1 MLSARLESLPLV
13 VCGPILRRTDDQSVT
28 VWVALRKAR
37 TVRLEVYAETQGG
50 GWNDTV
56 LHGEANTARVG
67 DNLHILAITAKGG
80 PLSWGKRYAYNLF
93 FAEIA
98 DAAPDDAG
106 VGELFAPAYGG
117 RTGVVAASA
126 ATAKAMLTYA
136 PDGPS
141 LPSFVLPP
149 GPSGADD
156 PHPLNGLRIVHG
168 SCRKAH
174 GQGEDALPTL
184 DDMIQAS
191 LGSGA
196 AAPRPH
202 MLLLTGDQIYADDVA
217 DALLALLID
226 AGRTLVGWPVEA
238 ENKTLPGPGFR
249 SDFAKAI
256 GLTAMKGL
264 SLDGWTAAKSH
275 LMRFSEFA
283 AMYLFA
289 WSDVLWP
296 AADQTPTLEQV
307 FANLTAKQREERAEL
322 FTKERESLLGYR
334 ATLPKVRRALANTP
348 TYMIFDD
355 HEVTDDWNLTRH
367 WERQVYQRDNVGG
380 QRHVLN
386 GLLAYALFQAWGN
399 TPEQFETKGSETPG
413 GKLLKAL
420 ALWRGHPGEAHEATI
435 GACLNI
441 PVYDGPR
448 RAPIPA
454 YEDTLHWHYD
464 IQTPGFQCLV
474 LDTRTMRGFPGGPDD
489 SPDMLDDLGFER
501 QIRGARRPSPPA
513 DMTMI
518 VATTNV
524 ISEPLT
530 EAAVEIAGKLHSV
543 LADRGDAWTG
553 QTPAFERLLVELAY
567 RTAPASAS
575 ETHRRAHFAIA
586 TGDIHYG
593 FAVRGQYWAEKGGY
607 RPADAPW
614 NDGGQLEMVF
624 AEFTASPFHNQDD
637 KTDKLHNYAFGTVA
651 DVQLLRSLMS
661 ASWIGWRKPPRAA
674 DLDIK
679 PEQPS
684 SLDQLFPI
692 PAWKKLMAEVRK
704 YRARRRQELLVKKP
718 ALLRLDGLPEGSVVR
733 KAPDWAYRLD
743 FIMDETPSLKDASI
757 PPATQA
763 DQARAFQMDA
773 LTEAHVKYADK
784 GAGRILVGRNNI
796 GEIRFEWPASDK
808 KALVQKLW
816 WRLVDGAV
824 PQPLTEYRVPFGFQE
839 PAFPKPAY
847 PGEQ

>member
-50 GWNDTV
+50 GWTDTV
-56 LHGEANTARVG
+56 LHGDATTARVG
-67 DNLHILAITAKGG
+67 DNLHILAITAKSGS
-80 PLSWGKRYAYNLF
+80 LSWGKRYAYNLF

-98 DAAPDDAG
+98 GAAPDDAG

-117 RTGVVAASA
+117 RTGVVAAS
-126 ATAKAMLTYA
+126 TQEAKALLTYG

-149 GPSGADD
+149 GPSGAGGAS
-156 PHPLNGLRIVHG
+156 PINGLRIVHG

-174 GQGEDALPTL
+174 GQGEDALPIL
-184 DDMIQAS
+184 DDMIRAS
-191 LGSGA
+191 LASGA
-196 AAPRPH
+196 TAPRPH

-217 DALLALLID
+217 DALLALVID
-226 AGRTLVGWPVEA
+226 AGKTLVGWPVEA

-256 GLTAMKGL
+256 GLSGMEGPGGESAT
-264 SLDGWTAAKSH
+264 TAKSH

-296 AADQTPTLEQV
+296 APNQVPTLEQV
-307 FANLTAKQREERAEL
+307 FVNLSAKQREKRAEL
-322 FTKERESLLGYR
+322 FEKERLRLQGYR

-355 HEVTDDWNLTRH
+355 HEVTDDWNLTSG
-367 WERQVYQRDNVGG
+367 WERKVYQRDNVGG
-380 QRHVLN
+380 RRHVLN

-399 TPEQFETKGSETPG
+399 TPEQFETKSPDTPG

-420 ALWRGHPGEAHEATI
+420 SLWRGHPGETHEAMI
-435 GACLNI
+435 SACLNI
-441 PVYDGPR
+441 PVYDGRR
-448 RAPIPA
+448 RAASPA
-454 YEDTLHWHYD
+454 YEDILHWHYD

-489 SPDMLDDLGFER
+489 PPDQLDDLGFER

-513 DMTMI
+513 DMTMV

-524 ISEPLT
+524 VSEPVT
-530 EAAVEIAGKLHSV
+530 EAVVEISGMRPPVAF
-543 LADRGDAWTG
+543 DRGDAWTG

-567 RTAPASAS
+567 RTAPAS

-593 FAVRGQYWAEKGGY
+593 FAVRGQYWSSKGGY

-614 NDGGQLEMVF
+614 PDGGKLEVVF
-624 AEFTASPFHNQDD
+624 AEFTSSPFHNQDF
-637 KTDKLHNYAFGTVA
+637 KTGALHNYAFGSVA
-651 DVQLLRSLMS
+651 DVQFLGGLMN
-661 ASWIGWRKPPRAA
+661 ASWIGWRKPPKRS

-679 PEQPS
+679 PDPQPS
-684 SLDQLFPI
+684 TLDWLAN
-692 PAWKKLMAEVRK
+692 PALTKLAVEVRK
-704 YRARRRQELLVKKP
+704 YRTRRREELLASTP
-718 ALLRLDGLPEGSVVR
+718 ALLRLNGFPAGSLVS

-743 FIMDETPSLKDASI
+743 FIMDETPSPMAASI
-757 PPATQA
+757 PPATGS
-763 DQARAFQMDA
+763 DKARARQMDA
-773 LTEAHVKYADK
+773 LTGAYGAYADEA
-784 GAGRILVGRNNI
+784 AGRILVGRNNI
-796 GEIRFEWPASDK
+796 GEIRFEWPAGDN

-824 PQPLTEYRVPFGFQE
+824 AQPLTEYRVPFGFQE
-839 PAFPKPAY
+839 PAFPKPTY